1 MDFDMH
7 PSTLLELQS
16 EELEN
21 NKEIEKLQN
30 LIEKHMWLN
39 YLKSLEDLINNKR
52 LKQRTRKKKRNEE
65 EETEEDLEYLMPT
78 INFLC

>member
-30 LIEKHMWLN
+30 LIEKHMWLD
-39 YLKSLEDLINNKR
+39 YLKSLEDLVNNKR
-52 LKQRTRKKKRNEE
+52 LK
-65 EETEEDLEYLMPT
+65 
-78 INFLC
+78 